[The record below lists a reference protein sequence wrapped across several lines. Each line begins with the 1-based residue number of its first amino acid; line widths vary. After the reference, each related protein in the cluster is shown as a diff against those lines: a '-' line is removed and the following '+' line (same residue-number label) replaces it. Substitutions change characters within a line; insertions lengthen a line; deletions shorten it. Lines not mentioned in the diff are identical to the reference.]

1 MLTPLPAFLLGHS
14 VTVEPYTGASAYGPV
29 YGAPVPVACFL
40 DEQTRT
46 VRAPDGQDV
55 ISSSTFYA
63 RPGLV
68 CPAESR
74 VTLPDGRVTRV
85 IARLDRSG
93 GGMPTPDHVEV
104 QLL

>member
-1 MLTPLPAFLLGHS
+1 MLTPLPSFMLGHT
-14 VTVEPYTGASAYGPV
+14 VTVEPYLGASAYGPR
-29 YGAPVPVACFL
+29 YGAATAVACFL
-40 DEQTRT
+40 DQQTRT
-46 VRAPDGQDV
+46 VRSATGQEV
-55 ISSSTFYA
+55 TSTSTFYA

-74 VTLPDGRVTRV
+74 VTLPDGRITRV

>member
-1 MLTPLPAFLLGHS
+1 MLTVLPSFMLGHR
-14 VTVEPYTGASAYGPV
+14 VTVEEYLGASAYGPRF
-29 YGAPVPVACFL
+29 GAPAVVPCFL

-46 VRAPDGQDV
+46 VRNPAGQEV
-55 ISSSTFYA
+55 TSSSTFYA

>member
-1 MLTPLPAFLLGHS
+1 MLTLLPAFMLGHE
-14 VTVEPYTGASAYGPV
+14 VTVEPYTGSSAYGPL
-29 YGAPVPVACFL
+29 YGPPAAVACFL
-40 DEQTRT
+40 DQQTRT
-46 VRAPDGQDV
+46 VRSPTGQEV
-55 ISSSTFYA
+55 TSTSTLYA

-74 VTLPDGRVTRV
+74 VTLPDGRITRV

-104 QLL
+104 VLL

>member
-1 MLTPLPAFLLGHS
+1 MLTPLPSFMLGHA
-14 VTVEPYTGASAYGPV
+14 VTVEPYLGAGAYGPNFGSPESV
-29 YGAPVPVACFL
+29 RCFL

-46 VRAPDGQDV
+46 VRDPSGQEV
-55 ISSSTFYA
+55 TSSSAFYA

-68 CPAESR
+68 CPPESR

>member
-1 MLTPLPAFLLGHS
+1 MLTPIPAFMLGHT
-14 VTVEPYTGASAYGPV
+14 VTVEPYLGRTSVGPRYGPAATV
-29 YGAPVPVACFL
+29 KCFV
-40 DEQTRT
+40 DEQTRV
-46 VRAPDGQDV
+46 VRDQTGQEV
-55 ISSSTFYA
+55 TSTSTFYA

-74 VTLPDGRVTRV
+74 VTLPDGRVARV

>member
-1 MLTPLPAFLLGHS
+1 MLTVIPGWMLGHT
-14 VTVEPYTGASAYGPV
+14 VTVEPYAGSGAYGPV
-29 YGAPVPVACFL
+29 YGAPVSVRCFL

-46 VRAPDGQDV
+46 VRDETGREV
-55 ISSSTFYA
+55 TSSSTFYA
-63 RPGLV
+63 RPSLV

-74 VTLPDGRVTRV
+74 VTLPDGRQTTV
-85 IARLDRSG
+85 IARLERSG

>member
-1 MLTPLPAFLLGHS
+1 MLTPLPSMLFGQEVA
-14 VTVEPYTGASAYGPV
+14 VEPYLGASAYGPR
-29 YGAPVPVACFL
+29 YGAAVAVACFL
-40 DEQTRT
+40 AQKTRV
-46 VRAPDGQDV
+46 VRAPDGQEV
-55 ISSSTFYA
+55 TSTSTFYA
-63 RPGLV
+63 RSGLV

-85 IARLDRSG
+85 IARLDQSG

>member
-1 MLTPLPAFLLGHS
+1 MLTPLPSFMLGHQ
-14 VTVEPYTGASAYGPV
+14 VTVEPYLGASAYGPR
-29 YGAPVPVACFL
+29 YGSPTSVRCFL
-40 DEQTRT
+40 DQQTRT
-46 VRAPDGQDV
+46 VRSPTGQEV
-55 ISSSTFYA
+55 TSTSTFYA

-74 VTLPDGRVTRV
+74 VTLPDGRQTRV
-85 IARLDRSG
+85 IARLERSG

>member
-1 MLTPLPAFLLGHS
+1 MLTSLPAFLLGHR
-14 VTVEPYTGASAYGPV
+14 VTVEPYLGASAYGPKF
-29 YGAPVPVACFL
+29 GPPVMVQCYL

-46 VRAPDGQDV
+46 VRAPAGQEV
-55 ISSSTFYA
+55 TSSSTVYA

-68 CPAESR
+68 CPPESR
-74 VTLPDGRVTRV
+74 VTLPDGRVTQV

>member
-1 MLTPLPAFLLGHS
+1 MLTPLPAFMLGHE
-14 VTVEPYTGASAYGPV
+14 VVVEPYAGASAYGPS
-29 YGAPVPVACFL
+29 YGTATTVRCFL
-40 DEQTRT
+40 DQQTRV
-46 VRAPDGQDV
+46 VRDPTGQEV
-55 ISSSTFYA
+55 TSSSTFYA

-85 IARLDRSG
+85 IARLERSG

-104 QLL
+104 HLL

>member
-1 MLTPLPAFLLGHS
+1 MLTVLPGLLFGRE
-14 VTVEPYTGASAYGPV
+14 VTVEPYLGSSSIGPRYGPAV
-29 YGAPVPVACFL
+29 AVACFL
-40 DEQTRT
+40 DQQSRT
-46 VRAPDGQDV
+46 VRDKTGREV
-55 ISSSTFYA
+55 TSSSTFYA

-74 VTLPDGRVTRV
+74 VTLPDGRKTTV
-85 IARLDRSG
+85 IARLDRDG

>member
-1 MLTPLPAFLLGHS
+1 MLTPLPAYMLGHT
-14 VTVEPYTGASAYGPV
+14 VTVEPYQGASAYGPQ
-29 YGAPVPVACFL
+29 YGTAATVVCFL
-40 DEQTRT
+40 DQQTRL
-46 VRAPDGQDV
+46 VRAPDGQEV
-55 ISSSTFYA
+55 TSTSTFYA

-68 CPAESR
+68 CPPESR
-74 VTLPDGRVTRV
+74 VTLPDGRTTRV

>member
-1 MLTPLPAFLLGHS
+1 MSTTLPGFMLGHT
-14 VTVEPYTGASAYGPV
+14 VTVEPYLGPSSIGPRYGP
-29 YGAPVPVACFL
+29 AVAVQCFL
-40 DEQTRT
+40 DQQTRT
-46 VRAPDGQDV
+46 VKDKTGREV
-55 ISSSTFYA
+55 TSTSTFYA

-74 VTLPDGRVTRV
+74 VTLPDGRQATV

-104 QLL
+104 QLT

>member
-1 MLTPLPAFLLGHS
+1 MLTTLPSFMLAHR
-14 VTVEPYTGASAYGPV
+14 VTVEAYAGESAYGPR
-29 YGAPVPVACFL
+29 YGAPATVACFL
-40 DEQTRT
+40 DEQTRV

-55 ISSSTFYA
+55 TSTSTLYA

-68 CPAESR
+68 CPPESR

>member
-1 MLTPLPAFLLGHS
+1 MLGHS
-14 VTVEPYTGASAYGPV
+14 VVVEPYLGASAYGPR
-29 YGAPVPVACFL
+29 YGTSTTVACFL
-40 DEQTRT
+40 DEQTRL

-55 ISSSTFYA
+55 TSTSTFYA

>member
-1 MLTPLPAFLLGHS
+1 MRTTLPGYLLGHT
-14 VTVEPYTGASAYGPV
+14 VTVEPFEGHSAYGPL
-29 YGAPVPVACFL
+29 YGDPVAVRCFL
-40 DEQTRT
+40 DDQTRT
-46 VRAPDGQDV
+46 VRDRTGREV
-55 ISSSTFYA
+55 TSSATFYA

-74 VTLPDGRVTRV
+74 VSLPSGRQTTV
-85 IARLDRSG
+85 IAVLDRDG

>member
-1 MLTPLPAFLLGHS
+1 MLTVLPSVMLGHT
-14 VTVEPYTGASAYGPV
+14 VAVEPYLGNSAYGPRFGPAV
-29 YGAPVPVACFL
+29 LVRCFL

-46 VRAPDGQDV
+46 VRNPAGQEV
-55 ISSSTFYA
+55 TSTSTFYA

>member
-1 MLTPLPAFLLGHS
+1 MLTVLPAFMLGHR
-14 VTVEPYTGASAYGPV
+14 VTVEPYLGAGAYGPKF
-29 YGAPVPVACFL
+29 GPPVPVRCFL
-40 DEQTRT
+40 DEETRT
-46 VRAPDGQDV
+46 VRAPSGQEV
-55 ISSSTFYA
+55 TSSSTVYA

-104 QLL
+104 HLL